1 MLSIQLHIATEQ
13 WNMTSVIEEL
23 KFELHLISIN
33 LKSKQSKVAR
43 GCRIGQYSL
52 RHWIRTFD
60 SVKPRSKT
68 QTQYS
73 VHLMWRADSLEKT
86 LMLEKTEGRR
96 RRGWQRTRWLD
107 ELASLTQWTWVWTN
121 SRSWWWTGRPGVLQ
135 SMGSQR
141 VGHNWATGL
150 NSIFECL
157 LTVSYLIL
165 PSAPYILKLGKL
177 IRKPKFFPLVL
188 VGDSKHVSP
197 CCVGEPSPQPHP
209 CK

>member
-23 KFELHLISIN
+23 KFQLHLISIN
-33 LKSKQSKVAR
+33 LKSKQSKVAK

-96 RRGWQRTRWLD
+96 KRTEDEMAGWYHWLSGSVSHEFEQALGDGDNREAWRAAVLGVAELDTTEQLSNNKDSGPFTLTSISSKTAMGGLETMYEKYYTERT
-107 ELASLTQWTWVWTN
+107 
-121 SRSWWWTGRPGVLQ
+121 
-135 SMGSQR
+135 
-141 VGHNWATGL
+141 VG
-150 NSIFECL
+150 
-157 LTVSYLIL
+157 YK
-165 PSAPYILKLGKL
+165 PKLGADKN
-177 IRKPKFFPLVL
+177 
-188 VGDSKHVSP
+188 
-197 CCVGEPSPQPHP
+197 
-209 CK
+209 